1 MVRIEIPCEACGNHP
16 SMEDAIE
23 GIDSGARYICP
34 YCITLPSDVL
44 ARMIRERKHEENKQ
58 LDQAEHG
65 ANIDERQ
72 FQLRFIEERGEKS
85 E

>member
-1 MVRIEIPCEACGNHP
+1 MTCEACGNHEALTTP
-16 SMEDAIE
+16 VD
-23 GIDSGARYICP
+23 GIDLGKRFLCDR
-34 YCITLPSDVL
+34 CITKPTHIL

-72 FQLRFIEERGEKS
+72 FQLRFAEERGEKR
-85 E
+85 